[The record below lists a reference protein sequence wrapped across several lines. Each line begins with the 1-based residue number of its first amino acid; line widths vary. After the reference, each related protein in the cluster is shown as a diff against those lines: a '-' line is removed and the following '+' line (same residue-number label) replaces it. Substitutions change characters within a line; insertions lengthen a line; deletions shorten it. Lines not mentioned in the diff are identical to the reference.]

1 MKFNVNEILHKNTNS
16 MISPFRSAMHSI
28 FRIRLLALLP
38 VLIFLFSCAGP
49 KKIRYKPLENS
60 LLWEIKGKDLPASSY
75 VFGTIHLIPE
85 ADYFWTKPMENAFSK
100 SQEVVFELDMNEM
113 NDMSKMMALLPHLF
127 MKGDTTL
134 SMLLVKADYDKLAAK
149 MQNMGLP
156 LFLFERM
163 KPFFLTVFLSED
175 LQPSDDKSMKS
186 YELELT
192 AKANAM
198 RKTVTGLETVAFQAS
213 IFDRIPYKKQADML
227 TEMLKEEGNSETES
241 PDLKAMISHYKNQE
255 IQRLGDAVTAGNG
268 EMMGMEEDLLF
279 LRNEKWIPLMEE
291 KMKRNSVFF
300 AVGAGHLPGERGV
313 IHLLRKAGYKV
324 KAVKK

>member
-1 MKFNVNEILHKNTNS
+1 
-16 MISPFRSAMHSI
+16 MHSI
-28 FRIRLLALLP
+28 CRIRLFFILPALL
-38 VLIFLFSCAGP
+38 LLFACSGP
-49 KKIRYKPLENS
+49 KKMQYKPLENS
-60 LLWEIKGKDLPASSY
+60 LLWEIKGKDLPAPSY
-75 VFGTIHLIPE
+75 LFGTIHLIPE
-85 ADYFWTKPMENAFSK
+85 DDYFWTKPMENAFSK

-175 LQPSDDKSMKS
+175 LQPSDDKTMKS
-186 YELELT
+186 YELEIT
-192 AKANAM
+192 TKANAA
-198 RKTVTGLETVAFQAS
+198 RKAVSGLETVAFQAS
-213 IFDRIPYKKQADML
+213 IFDRIPYRKQADML
-227 TEMLKEEGNSETES
+227 AEMLKEEGNSEMENIEMKT
-241 PDLKAMISHYKNQE
+241 MISYYKNQE
-255 IQRLGDAVTAGNG
+255 IQRLGDAVAAGNG

-291 KMKRNSVFF
+291 KMKQKPVFF

>member
-1 MKFNVNEILHKNTNS
+1 
-16 MISPFRSAMHSI
+16 MIFTLRSLTHSI
-28 FRIRLLALLP
+28 FQIRLLALLS
-38 VLIFLFSCAGP
+38 VFLVLFSCTGP
-49 KKIRYKPLENS
+49 RKVQYKPLENS
-60 LLWEIKGKDLPASSY
+60 LLWEIKGKELATPSY

-85 ADYFWTKPMENAFSK
+85 ADYFWSKPMENAFSK

-134 SMLLVKADYDKLAAK
+134 SMLLVKSDYDKLAAK

-175 LQPSDDKSMKS
+175 LQPSGEKSMKS

-198 RKTVTGLETVAFQAS
+198 RKTVSGLETVAFQAS

-227 TEMLKEEGNSETES
+227 ADLLNNEGDSDMEAADMKT
-241 PDLKAMISHYKNQE
+241 MIAHYKNQE
-255 IQRLGDAVTAGNG
+255 IQRLGDAVMADNG

-291 KMKRNSVFF
+291 KMKQKSVFF